1 MNIYITDTYS
11 DGKNWYRKYSN
22 GWVEQGGYIDS
33 LYDAKVTL
41 HVPMKDTN
49 YTVLTGKNY
58 DISSTVGSSAAINVY
73 SKTTTDFTVNG
84 RGQGG
89 KGYGEAIS
97 GSWTVYGFAK

>member
-1 MNIYITDTYS
+1 MNIYVTDTWS
-11 DGKNWYRKYSN
+11 DGNNWYRKYSN
-22 GWVEQGGYIDS
+22 GWVEQGGYMEG

-41 HVPMKDTN
+41 HVPMKNTN

-58 DISSTVGSSAAINVY
+58 ASSTGSSAAINVY
-73 SKTTTDFTVNG
+73 SKTTTNFTVNG

-97 GSWTVYGFAK
+97 GSWTVFGFAK

>member
-1 MNIYITDTYS
+1 MNIYVTDTHS
-11 DGKNWYRKYSN
+11 EGKNWYRKYSN
-22 GWVEQGGYIDS
+22 GWVEQGGYIEG
-33 LYDAKVTL
+33 LYDSKVAL

-58 DISSTVGSSAAINVY
+58 TSATGSSAAINVY
-73 SKTTTDFTVNG
+73 SKTTIDFTVNG

-97 GSWTVYGFAK
+97 GSWTVFGFAK

>member
-11 DGKNWYRKYSN
+11 DGNNWYRKYSN
-22 GWVEQGGYIDS
+22 GWVEQGGYIQS
-33 LYDAKVTL
+33 LFNDKVTL

-58 DISSTVGSSAAINVY
+58 NSSSVGSSAAINVY

-89 KGYGEAIS
+89 SSYNEAIS
-97 GSWTVYGFAK
+97 GSWTVFGFAK